1 MVKNDLKYVFKFGYY
16 HGIRAANQ
24 VSFHILQQKY
34 FKTKYCQCYSD
45 KQTAKVCKAQL
56 TEHLQK
62 KDFLSP
68 EMFQVQP
75 NLVDNVQKTV
85 AVRYFIFYDGISR
98 NLV

>member
-1 MVKNDLKYVFKFGYY
+1 MNSWVPLWIIGPFDSRRHHRKLVVKNDLKYVFKFGYY

-62 KDFLSP
+62 KDFL
-68 EMFQVQP
+68 
-75 NLVDNVQKTV
+75 TC
-85 AVRYFIFYDGISR
+85 
-98 NLV
+98 